1 MPASELKPDVSD
13 DAVDILFHPVQ
24 IPDRQGRTQNLQDS
38 GLWVPTTKVQV
49 VVASWNSLLSHEAI
63 IQMVGHEAFARA
75 MVYARSGHV
84 FDVDFDAEEL
94 TVTGRVRGTVRDDYA
109 VKVFLASSRSG
120 TVSVY
125 RSQCTCPVA
134 MDCKHAAA
142 VLIVARQ
149 LVVGPTVERPE
160 WERTF
165 DKLLAADPVLPITDA
180 APLAIEFGVER
191 IPAFRGY
198 LGRQDLRIRPARRSR
213 SGGWVRSGISWDDLD
228 FVARSYLPE
237 QRELLLQFRAAA
249 GANARFA
256 LPRSAWLSLGS
267 VSSAFWGLLDQAA
280 ATGLTILAAKPLLGP
295 LRTEHRATVVLDTRR
310 DPAVGLLVGPR
321 VLLDDRELDL
331 TSLGVLGDP
340 AHGIFHVAGE
350 VGGVQE
356 LIVARLDRLL
366 NRELRQLVVD
376 PHSLMIPPED
386 EARFLTEFVPKLR
399 QKITISS
406 ADRSVRL
413 PGYVEPILGLVVHFR
428 PEHRV
433 RLDWIV
439 DYDAPSG
446 TATYAIDDPPEPQSI
461 RDLAEERRRLAAL
474 PLPYADI
481 PQLADHGNDPPQ
493 QPAPHV
499 LLDGMAA
506 LRFVEHV
513 LPGMEAAG
521 VRVRMEGEV
530 REYRKTTSRPSVE
543 VAAVER
549 PDTADW
555 FDLRIKVSIDGELV
569 PFEDL
574 FVALTEGK
582 DFLILETGVY
592 FSLDRP
598 EFTQL
603 RELIEESKALQDRH
617 RPELTISRFHA
628 SLWED
633 LTNLGVAI
641 DQSARWEQTV
651 RGLTDPSALADV
663 EVPPSLRA
671 TLRPYQ
677 LAGYRWLCFLWSH
690 GLGGILA
697 DDMGLG
703 KTLQALALICH
714 ARLTDPE
721 QPPFLVIA
729 PTSVVSNWS
738 SEAARFAPDL
748 RVACLTES
756 ENKRGVSNSR
766 AVATADLVITSY
778 ALLRIDNDKLSDLD
792 WAGVILD
799 EAQFVKNHRAKT
811 YQCARRIG
819 APFKLGITGTP
830 LENSLMDLWALLS
843 ITAPGLFPDPD
854 RFSEYYRRPIERT
867 KDLTRLHQLRRRIRP
882 LMLRRTKESVAK
894 ELPPKQ
900 EQIVEVELHPRH
912 RRIYQT
918 HLQRERQKVL
928 GLIEDLDRNRFTVL
942 RSLTLLR
949 RLSLDPAL
957 VDEAHAIVPAA
968 KTEVLLEDLS
978 ELVGEGHQALVFSQ
992 FTTFLARIRARL
1004 DEADIR
1010 YAYLDGR
1017 TRNRERVIQRF
1028 RDQTASVFLISLK
1041 AGGFGLNLAE
1051 ADYCFVLD
1059 PWWNPAI
1066 EAQAVD
1072 RTHRIGQT
1080 KTVMVYRLVAKDT
1093 IEQKVMDLKARKEEL
1108 FESVIGGDVLA
1119 GAALTAEE
1127 IRGLLQA

>member
-1 MPASELKPDVSD
+1 
-13 DAVDILFHPVQ
+13 VQ
-24 IPDRQGRTQNLQDS
+24 N
-38 GLWVPTTKVQV
+38 
-49 VVASWNSLLSHEAI
+49 VVASWNSLLSQEAI

-75 MVYARSGHV
+75 MVYAKSGRV
-84 FDVDFDAEEL
+84 YDVEFDAEAL

-109 VKVFLASSRSG
+109 VRVFLASSRSG
-120 TVSVY
+120 VVSVY
-125 RSQCTCPVA
+125 RSQCTCPVV

-142 VLIVARQ
+142 VLIVARH
-149 LVVGPTVERPE
+149 LMADKTIERPE

-165 DKLLAADPVLPITDA
+165 EKLIAADPAVPA
-180 APLAIEFGVER
+180 ADIAALAMEFGVER

-198 LGRQDLRIRPARRSR
+198 PGRQDLRIRPARRSR

-228 FVARSYLPE
+228 FVARSYVPE

-249 GANARFA
+249 GASARYA
-256 LPRSAWLSLGS
+256 LPRSAWLSLGT

-280 ATGLTILAAKPLLGP
+280 ISGLTILAAKPLLGP
-295 LRTEHRATVVLDTRR
+295 LRSEHRASVVLDTRR
-310 DPAVGLLVGPR
+310 DPALGLLVGPR
-321 VLLDDRELDL
+321 VLLDDHDLELS
-331 TSLGVLGDP
+331 SLGVIGDP
-340 AHGIFHVAGE
+340 AHGIFQVAEE
-350 VGGVQE
+350 VSGVQE
-356 LIVARLDRLL
+356 LIIARLDQLL
-366 NRELRQLVVD
+366 SRELRQLLVD

-386 EARFLTEFVPKLR
+386 EARFLTDFVPRMR
-399 QKITISS
+399 QKITLTS

-413 PGYVEPILGLVVHFR
+413 PDYIEPILGLVVHFR
-428 PEHRV
+428 PEDRV
-433 RLDWIV
+433 RLDWMV
-439 DYDAPSG
+439 HYDRPSG
-446 TATYAIDDPPEPQSI
+446 TETYPIDELAGRQSI
-461 RDLAEERRRLAAL
+461 RDLAEEQRKLSLL
-474 PLPYADI
+474 PLPYAEI
-481 PQLADHGNDPPQ
+481 PQLASPAKDLPQ
-493 QPAPHV
+493 QPVAHV

-506 LRFVEHV
+506 LRFVDQV
-513 LPGMEAAG
+513 LPKLEPAG
-521 VRVRMEGEV
+521 VRIALEGEV
-530 REYRKTTSRPSVE
+530 REYRETDSQPSVE

-549 PDTADW
+549 PNSADW
-555 FDLRIKVSIDGELV
+555 FDLHIKVSIDGEV
-569 PFEDL
+569 IPFQDL
-574 FVALTEGK
+574 FVALTEDA

-598 EFTQL
+598 EFSQL
-603 RELIEESKALQDRH
+603 RELIEESKALQDHR
-617 RPELTISRFHA
+617 RPELSINRLQI
-628 SLWED
+628 SLWDD

-651 RGLTDPSALADV
+651 RGLSDISAIEQVA
-663 EVPPSLRA
+663 VPKTVRA

-677 LAGYRWLCFLWSH
+677 LAGYHWLCFLWSH
-690 GLGGILA
+690 QLGGVLA

-703 KTLQALALICH
+703 KTLQALALIAQ
-714 ARLTDPE
+714 ARLACPE
-721 QPPFLVIA
+721 QPPFLVVA
-729 PTSVVSNWS
+729 PTSVVSNWF
-738 SEAARFAPDL
+738 SEAARFTPDL
-748 RVACLTES
+748 NVICVNES
-756 ENKRGVSNSR
+756 ESKRGTPWR
-766 AVATADLVITSY
+766 EAIAGADLVITSY
-778 ALLRIDNDKLSDLD
+778 ALLRIDNDRLGELD

-811 YQCARRIG
+811 YLCARRIA
-819 APFKLGITGTP
+819 APFRLAITGTP

-843 ITAPGLFPDPD
+843 ITAPGLFPDSD
-854 RFSEYYRRPIERT
+854 RFSEYYRRPIERSR
-867 KDLTRLHQLRRRIRP
+867 DATRLHQLRRRIRP
-882 LMLRRTKESVAK
+882 VMLRRTKESVAT

-900 EQIVEVELHPRH
+900 EQVVEVELHPRH

-949 RLSLDPAL
+949 RLSLDAAL
-957 VDEAHAIVPAA
+957 VDEAYGGVPAA
-968 KTEVLLEDLS
+968 KTDVLLEDLT

-992 FTTFLARIRARL
+992 FTTFLTRIRARL
-1004 DEADIR
+1004 AEAEIP

-1017 TRNRERVIQRF
+1017 TQHRERVIQRF
-1028 RDQTASVFLISLK
+1028 RDKAASVFLISLK

-1108 FESVIGGDVLA
+1108 FESVVGGEALA

-1127 IRGLLQA
+1127 IRGLLDS